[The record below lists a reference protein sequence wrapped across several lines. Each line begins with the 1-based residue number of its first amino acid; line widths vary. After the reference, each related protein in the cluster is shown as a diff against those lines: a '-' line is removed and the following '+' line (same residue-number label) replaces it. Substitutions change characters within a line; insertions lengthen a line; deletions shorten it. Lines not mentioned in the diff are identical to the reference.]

1 MLNLCPVGGR
11 QRVLL
16 VAGALY
22 AGVAIVVFFVVI
34 PVHSIQRARLSSLV
48 PSQAPAGFNKK
59 PARSTQVAASNNP
72 FPEVQTASKSAPNS
86 TGSYSIEWT
95 KPSPSND
102 AASLIVSVL
111 PSARNASKVQSQ
123 AKSTYLGQQ
132 SLKSASYNY
141 VGPVAIPGVPGA
153 TATLFSSSSNNP
165 PLVVVAF
172 QRGRA
177 QATAFV
183 GVAGPTAS
191 VESTARSVASSAY
204 KHLNKVLPGFTL
216 TRTRWP
222 FVASIVYWVV
232 AVAVLAVAV
241 LVPWLRRRV
250 TERRRLAA
258 EVARTRGVGARGSK
272 IARRQAARRR

>member
-1 MLNLCPVGGR
+1 MLLG
-11 QRVLL
+11 
-16 VAGALY
+16 AGVLY

-59 PARSTQVAASNNP
+59 PASSTQVAASNNP
-72 FPEVQTASKSAPNS
+72 FPEVKAAAKSAPNS

-102 AASLIVSVL
+102 AASLIVSLL
-111 PSARNASKVQSQ
+111 PSARDASKVQSQ
-123 AKSTYLGQQ
+123 AKSNYLGQQ

-141 VGPVAIPGVPGA
+141 VGPVAMPGVPGA
-153 TATLFSSSSNNP
+153 SSTLFSSSTGNP

-172 QRGRA
+172 QRGRT

-183 GVAGPTAS
+183 GVTGPTAS

-204 KHLNKVLPGFTL
+204 RHLNKVLPGFTL
-216 TRTRWP
+216 TKTSWP
-222 FVASIVYWVV
+222 FVASIVYWLV
-232 AVAVLAVAV
+232 ALAVAAAAV
-241 LVPWLRRRV
+241 LIPWLRRRIIQ
-250 TERRRLAA
+250 RRRLAA
-258 EVARTRGVGARGSK
+258 ETARTRAVGARGSK